1 MEIFFCHLINRSFDK
16 ALILFNESSTAGKT
30 LIKVGPNEMAEID
43 HLGVQI
49 EHLNKAKSG
58 LEGEKH
64 VVRDCPSLVGG
75 RPAKSVVERPRGFK
89 SHIPRHFQIQPIYEL
104 IFGNYAQIIV

>member
-1 MEIFFCHLINRSFDK
+1 
-16 ALILFNESSTAGKT
+16 
-30 LIKVGPNEMAEID
+30 MAETD

-49 EHLNKAKSG
+49 EHLNRGKLG
-58 LEGEKH
+58 LDGLNQ

-89 SHIPRHFQIQPIYEL
+89 SHIPRQAPFR
-104 IFGNYAQIIV
+104 N